1 VPDLIR
7 FCKKHNLI
15 MITVDELARYRVET
29 DYEESLGAIFELFP
43 TAVKSFNPELDALS
57 RNPIATTMNA
67 EYAG

>member
-1 VPDLIR
+1 L
-7 FCKKHNLI
+7 
-15 MITVDELARYRVET
+15 ET